1 MTLHKLQDNGG
12 GDDGAIG
19 ITEALVSSLTLRWV
33 YLDGNSITDQGGKVS
48 PATVGTL
55 CYCYC
60 LLLTAYCYTM
70 IVQKLITVIV
80 QQASCNHKVSKQ
92 CCRWLAK
99 LGYCVAND
107 VGR

>member
-60 LLLTAYCYTM
+60 LLLTAYCILLHYDSTE
-70 IVQKLITVIV
+70 TDHCHSA
-80 QQASCNHKVSKQ
+80 ASQLQSQ
-92 CCRWLAK
+92 SF
-99 LGYCVAND
+99 
-107 VGR
+107 